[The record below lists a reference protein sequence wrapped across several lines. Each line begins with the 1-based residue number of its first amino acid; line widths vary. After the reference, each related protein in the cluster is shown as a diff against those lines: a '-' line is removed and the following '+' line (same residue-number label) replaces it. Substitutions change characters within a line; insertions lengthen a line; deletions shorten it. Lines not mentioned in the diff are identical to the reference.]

1 MSSPVTPLHVIAT
14 PLPNLV
20 LIHQV
25 SFILGDV
32 VQKRVVK
39 VKIRIIRGQF
49 FP

>member
-1 MSSPVTPLHVIAT
+1 MSLPVTPLHVIAT

-25 SFILGDV
+25 SFTLGDV
-32 VQKRVVK
+32 VQKRAVK